1 MGNERVVV
9 LRPRTVVMVS
19 SILIGIAAALWVV
32 WIARHVITWILIALF
47 LALAL
52 DPGVRWLQARGVR
65 RRGAAAGLI
74 YFAALLVIAGL
85 AALFIPTLVGQVN
98 DFVDAIPRYVRDLTH
113 GRGPFGFLETKY
125 HVVERVRSAVNG
137 GGSGNFAGGATAVLD
152 VTRSIVTFV
161 AGLVTIVFMTFF
173 MLLEGPR
180 WVDRGFALMRP
191 ESE

>member
-125 HVVERVRSAVNG
+125 HVVERVRSAING
-137 GGSGNFAGGATAVLD
+137 GGGNFAGGASAVVD
-152 VTRSIVTFV
+152 VTRSVATFV
-161 AGLVTIVFMTFF
+161 AGVITIAFMTFF
-173 MLLEGPR
+173 MLLEGPG
-180 WVDRGFALMRP
+180 WVERGYRMMK
-191 ESE
+191 